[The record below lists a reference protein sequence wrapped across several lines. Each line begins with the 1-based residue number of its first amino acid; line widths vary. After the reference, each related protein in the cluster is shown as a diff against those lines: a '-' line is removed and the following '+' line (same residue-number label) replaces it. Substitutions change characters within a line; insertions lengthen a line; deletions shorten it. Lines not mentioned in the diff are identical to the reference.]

1 MNNFTNLNLNLN
13 ESNQSWENFF
23 KPHTESDLIW
33 CLDKSPINLRF
44 HTVDRTILLFLRF
57 LLEHK
62 KDGFVVYPINK
73 MNLMTPLAAEALFQR
88 VPFKERKKIL
98 LIGKNMGLRESFRTL
113 TNAAGHPL
121 EHSFPIG
128 VVRSDG
134 KIYNQSKIKFRK
146 TLIEPKI
153 LFTSSPEI
161 LPTFEWG
168 EEIYAVIVEVDP
180 QTLSRFRDS
189 IETFRKKSGIPC
201 VFWITSNPNCYQA
214 KELLYSGI
222 PVWGWNSD
230 DLFFDYKNELNSI
243 NDDAYGIE
251 SNPYSA
257 QLYQIKNAAEGVNN
271 FVVSVEDEELNRMLI
286 DAKNRY
292 KDLIES
298 IKEKDDIKLYGV
310 AKDYL
315 KVVHSFEDLTAPLIF
330 SEREYSVTWGI
341 QSIKSKIEIVKKE
354 SEDVKEY
361 DSLFSSYMINAVEA
375 LEHIYNYFTNNDSG
389 KPSLILQI
397 IDKSIKYKKKTA
409 VITKNQASKRALI
422 NYMAIIHKKDSEF
435 LKKNNI
441 IVESAKNADDLP
453 DSDIDTFIFYGK
465 PGLFNKNILRT
476 ANCKNIGFLAY
487 NSEYKT
493 LLYLLNTELN
503 KENKLFSYEHRVELL
518 SRILNVSAAAVKDKI
533 KKSSHVKHK
542 TKKVVSITSSNT
554 YVEEQKIMPLSDEL
568 LSQDLSIDSEFS
580 EINSFYYAQL
590 GSEVDEIN
598 YKVKSNLI
606 KLSSGKCIYIPFQK
620 KVPIFIDSK
629 NKVNYRKG
637 KNLVSGDLLILINE
651 GLRKS
656 LAQEIIDTVD
666 KHPQMSNIVMHQ
678 RSWIE
683 ALRRGMKQ
691 HNQKINDV
699 FYELKK
705 KGSSI
710 KTPVAVY
717 FWVSGEVVG
726 PRDKD
731 NIKLIGEIYQ
741 DSFLIHNFDKIYES
755 IKRLRKIHGRLKRN
769 LGRLMINAGL
779 MIDEED
785 KNQII
790 DEELNLYLE
799 DFANSIHIERIS
811 SVEGPFEINV
821 SESEIVFDMNEGL
834 SEWHG

>member
-1 MNNFTNLNLNLN
+1 MDFSDSLLN
-13 ESNQSWENFF
+13 ESNQSWEHFF

-33 CLDKSPINLRF
+33 CLDKSPTNLRF
-44 HTVDRTILLFLRF
+44 HTVDRTILLFFRF
-57 LLEHK
+57 LVEYK
-62 KDGFVVYPINK
+62 KDGFVVYPINT
-73 MNLMTPLAAEALFQR
+73 MNLIAPLAAEALFQR

-98 LIGKNMGLRESFRTL
+98 LIGKNIGLRESFRTL

-134 KIYNQSKIKFRK
+134 KIYNQSKIKFKK

-161 LPTFEWG
+161 LPTLEWG
-168 EEIYAVIVEVDP
+168 KEIYAVIVEVDP
-180 QTLSRFRDS
+180 QTPGQFRDLIKS
-189 IETFRKKSGIPC
+189 FRKKSGIPC

-243 NDDAYGIE
+243 NHVYGIE

-271 FVVSVEDEELNRMLI
+271 FVVSVEDEELNQILI
-286 DAKNRY
+286 DAKKIY
-292 KDLIES
+292 EDFMGS
-298 IKEKDDIKLYGV
+298 IKEKYDEKLYRI

-330 SEREYSVTWGI
+330 SERENSVTWGI

-354 SEDVKEY
+354 VEDVKEY
-361 DSLFSSYMINAVEA
+361 DSLFSSYMVNAIEA
-375 LEHIYNYFTNNDSG
+375 LEHIFNYFTNNDSG

-397 IDKSIKYKKKTA
+397 IDTSIKHNKKTA

-422 NYMAIIHKKDSEF
+422 NYLTTIYKGDSEF
-435 LKKNNI
+435 LKNNNI
-441 IVESAKNADDLP
+441 IVESANNADELP

-465 PGLFNKNILRT
+465 PSMYNKNILRT

-493 LLYLLNTELN
+493 LLYLLNTELD
-503 KENKLFSYEHRVELL
+503 KENKLFSYESRVESL
-518 SRILNVSAAAVKDKI
+518 SKILNVPAAAVEDKI
-533 KKSSHVKHK
+533 KKSSHVRHK
-542 TKKVVSITSSNT
+542 TKKVVSITSSNIN
-554 YVEEQKIMPLSDEL
+554 VEEQMILPLSDEF
-568 LSQDLSIDSEFS
+568 LSQDLLIDSEFS
-580 EINSFYYAQL
+580 EINSFYYTQL
-590 GSEVDEIN
+590 GYRVDEIN

-606 KLSSGKCIYIPFQK
+606 KLSSGKCIYIPLQK

-629 NKVNYRKG
+629 NKVKYIKG
-637 KNLVSGDLLILINE
+637 ENLVPGDLLILINE

-666 KHPQMSNIVMHQ
+666 KNPQMSNIVMHQ

-691 HNQKINDV
+691 NNQTINDV
-699 FYELKK
+699 FDELNK

-710 KTPVAVY
+710 KTSIAVY

-726 PRDKD
+726 PRDKE

-741 DSFLIHNFDKIYES
+741 NPFLIHNFDKIYDS
-755 IKRLRKIHGRLKRN
+755 IIRLRKIHGRLKRN

-779 MIDEED
+779 MIDDED
-785 KNQII
+785 KNKMI

-811 SVEGPFEINV
+811 YVDGMFEINAT
-821 SESEIVFDMNEGL
+821 ESEIVFYENEEL
-834 SEWHG
+834 REWHA